1 METLTLAE
9 FDAASA
15 DFDAAVVATP
25 GIDHF
30 CSSSAW
36 VLPAAQ
42 ALMPAR
48 DPWLFRSEAGFAAC
62 MHNDAFGA
70 VEPLEL
76 AWGLACPLVGHDV
89 DALCAGFAGECLFR
103 RGAWRYLALSG
114 VPMHGELCRAVV
126 RHFGPSFPVR
136 VGSPTVR
143 HVASL
148 AGGVDGFLSRRSR
161 NLRKGLRQG
170 LRAAAAAGITFESV
184 RVTDVATAD
193 ALYARILA
201 VERRSWKS
209 QEGHGIAEGPMCE
222 FYRRMIRRL
231 AVAGRQR
238 TIFGR
243 HGERDVSYI
252 LGGVLGDRY
261 RGLQFSYDVDY
272 EAYGLGG
279 LGQYQQIVELCGE
292 GVTLYDLGTDMDYK
306 RRWAETADETVMLV
320 VDNRAGFGG

>member
-1 METLTLAE
+1 METLTLAD
-9 FDAASA
+9 FDAAA
-15 DFDAAVVATP
+15 AEFDAAVVATP

-36 VLPAAQ
+36 VLPAAE

-62 MHNDAFGA
+62 MHNDAFGS

-76 AWGLACPLVGHDV
+76 AWGLACPLVGHDLER
-89 DALCAGFAGECLFR
+89 LCAGFAAECLFR

-114 VPMHGELCRAVV
+114 VPMHGEVCRAVV

-136 VGSPTVR
+136 VGASTVR

-148 AGGVDGFLSRRSR
+148 EGGVDGFLGRRSR
-161 NLRKGLRQG
+161 NLRKGLRQA
-170 LRAAAAAGITFESV
+170 LRAAVAAGIGFESV
-184 RVTDVATAD
+184 RVGDVAAAD

-201 VERRSWKS
+201 VEERSWKAR
-209 QEGHGIAEGPMCE
+209 EGHGIAAGPMCE

-231 AVAGRQR
+231 AVDGRQR
-238 TIFGR
+238 TLFGR
-243 HGERDVSYI
+243 HEGRDVSYI
-252 LGGVLGDRY
+252 LGGVLGQRY
-261 RGLQFSYDVDY
+261 RGLQFSYDADH
-272 EAYGLGG
+272 EAFGLGG
-279 LGQYQQIVELCGE
+279 LGQYHQVIELVAE
-292 GVTLYDLGTDMDYK
+292 GVTQYDLGTDMDYK
-306 RRWAETADETVMLV
+306 RRWAEQVEETVMLV

>member
-1 METLTLAE
+1 METLTLAD

-15 DFDAAVVATP
+15 EFDAAVVATP

-36 VLPAAQ
+36 VLPAAR
-42 ALMPAR
+42 ALMPPR
-48 DPWLFRSEAGFAAC
+48 DPWLFRCEAGFAAC
-62 MHNDAFGA
+62 MHHDAFGA

-76 AWGLACPLVGHDV
+76 AWGLACPLVGGDP
-89 DALCAGFAGECLFR
+89 DALCAAFAGECLFR

-114 VPMHGELCRAVV
+114 VPMDGALCRAVV
-126 RHFGPSFPVR
+126 RHFGQSFPVR

-148 AGGVDGFLSRRSR
+148 EGGVDGFLSRRSR
-161 NLRKGLRQG
+161 NLRKGLRQTQ
-170 LRAAAAAGITFESV
+170 RAAAAAGITFESV
-184 RVTDVATAD
+184 RVTDGAAAA
-193 ALYARILA
+193 ALYERILA

-209 QEGHGIAEGPMCE
+209 QEGHGIASGPMCE

-231 AVAGRQR
+231 AVEGRQR

-243 HGERDVSYI
+243 HRDQDVSYI

-261 RGLQFSYDVDY
+261 RGLQFSFDADY

-279 LGQYQQIVELCGE
+279 LGQYHQIVELAAE
-292 GVTLYDLGTDMDYK
+292 GVSRYDLGTDMDYK
-306 RRWAETADETVMLV
+306 RRWAESADETVMLV